1 LQKVALFYF
10 LDWFIGPATNEDEMT
25 NIGNNIKQRN
35 IMQTGI
41 EAILKGNRISEDLQ
55 QIANKIYN
63 KQRISEEDAVLL
75 FEKASLPFL
84 GALANFVRERMHG
97 DTTYFNR
104 NFHIEPTNVCVFSCN
119 FCSYSKL
126 YAKRDEGWELSIDQ
140 MLHMVKKYDGV
151 PVTEV
156 HIVGGVHPKMD
167 LQFFADLLKAIK
179 DHRPDLHIKAFTA
192 VEYDYMFR
200 KAKVSAEDGL
210 KILISHGLDS
220 IPGGGAEIF
229 HPEIRE
235 KICADKVDG
244 DGWLNIHATAHKL
257 GLHSNATMLYGHIEK
272 YWHRVDHMSR
282 LRTLQDETNGFQTF
296 IPLKFRNQDN
306 DMSNVAESTV
316 VEDMK
321 MYAIARLFL
330 DNFPHIKAYWPML
343 GRHNAQ
349 MTLSFGVNDIDGTID
364 DTTKIY
370 SMAGSEE
377 QTPTMTTE
385 QLVALIKQVNR
396 KPVERDTLYNVV
408 KDYSEVTVAE
418 EAGFSSN

>member
-1 LQKVALFYF
+1 
-10 LDWFIGPATNEDEMT
+10 
-25 NIGNNIKQRN
+25 
-35 IMQTGI
+35 MQTGI
-41 EAILKGNRISEDLQ
+41 EAILKGNRISADLQ
-55 QIANKIYN
+55 QVADKIYN
-63 KQRISEEDAVLL
+63 QERISEEDGVLL

-84 GALANFVRERMHG
+84 GALANFVRERLHG

-151 PVTEV
+151 PVTEA

-179 DHRPDLHIKAFTA
+179 THRPDLHIKAFTA

-200 KAKVSAEDGL
+200 KAKVSVEEGL

-229 HPEIRE
+229 HPEIRQ
-235 KICADKVDG
+235 KICADKVDA

-282 LRTLQDETNGFQTF
+282 LRTLQDETKGFQTF

-306 DMSNVAESTV
+306 DMSNVPESTV

-330 DNFPHIKAYWPML
+330 DNFPHLKAYWPML